1 MEKNT
6 PNNNLANQKD
16 KEEKKDIRG
25 ILSYVMSTDKGC
37 LLSCITIVV
46 LGVGLFWWL
55 NSSNKVSVD
64 ADQKIEITPTQIQQ
78 IQNIGQWEFLA
89 INDEELVDTISR
101 GFFTDSELVRI
112 YYGVARL
119 GIDLH
124 QAEPQWLRV
133 EGDSII
139 ATLPPI
145 VLLDRNFIDEARTR
159 SFFEKGK
166 WTDEDREQLYKRAYR
181 KMLKR
186 CMTTNNIK
194 IAEDNARQQFTQ
206 FLRSMGYK
214 KIRVDMSTKRK

>member
-25 ILSYVMSTDKGC
+25 ILSHVMSTGKGC

-55 NSSNKVSVD
+55 NSSNKVSID
-64 ADQKIEITPTQIQQ
+64 ADQRIEITPTQIQQ

-112 YYGVARL
+112 YYGSGPL
-119 GIDLH
+119 GYRP
-124 QAEPQWLRV
+124 A
-133 EGDSII
+133 SS
-139 ATLPPI
+139 
-145 VLLDRNFIDEARTR
+145 RT
-159 SFFEKGK
+159 
-166 WTDEDREQLYKRAYR
+166 
-181 KMLKR
+181 
-186 CMTTNNIK
+186 
-194 IAEDNARQQFTQ
+194 
-206 FLRSMGYK
+206 SMAA
-214 KIRVDMSTKRK
+214 S

>member
-25 ILSYVMSTDKGC
+25 ILSHVMSTGKGC

-101 GFFTDSELVRI
+101 GFFTDSDWCV
-112 YYGVARL
+112 
-119 GIDLH
+119 
-124 QAEPQWLRV
+124 
-133 EGDSII
+133 SITEWP
-139 ATLPPI
+139 AW
-145 VLLDRNFIDEARTR
+145 V
-159 SFFEKGK
+159 
-166 WTDEDREQLYKRAYR
+166 
-181 KMLKR
+181 
-186 CMTTNNIK
+186 
-194 IAEDNARQQFTQ
+194 
-206 FLRSMGYK
+206 
-214 KIRVDMSTKRK
+214 